1 VGRNVGIAL
10 SVDDPDGDAD
20 VTVGVGPS
28 DVGDDVAG
36 GIVHGSS
43 RVQHGR
49 SYGQSPYPPGHG
61 NDSFTGRW
69 QKRWASSMLM
79 PQY

>member
-1 VGRNVGIAL
+1 VGRNVGAAL
-10 SVDDPDGDAD
+10 DEGDAD
-20 VTVGVGPS
+20 GRPDVTAGVGPP

-36 GIVHGSS
+36 GIVHGYSS
-43 RVQHGR
+43 VQHGR
-49 SYGQSPYPPGHG
+49 SYGQSAYPPGHG